1 MPKVTAAVM
10 VEPGRIELQTFE
22 RPTPASDSLLMKVD
36 ELGICGSDK
45 HMYLGRTPLNFPVIP
60 GHEVVGTVTEI
71 GKDANSAM
79 NVIGGPIKEGDKITV
94 VPGSKGC
101 GKCYFCLHVPHRPAL
116 CTNRTIYGFSNC
128 SKPPHLTGE
137 SSEYTYIHGNS
148 WVYKVS
154 DEVPEKIRVLTE
166 PAAVATRAVERAF
179 TPGIPQSGA
188 GYGIGDRVAVLGS
201 GPIGLMVVAVLRHT
215 GAGLIIATDIVDS
228 RLEMAKKMGADVII
242 NAAETTIEERAQQV
256 QDLTN
261 GVGADIVI
269 ECAGLPVVFGEA
281 IELVRR
287 GGKVI
292 ELGHYCDSGN
302 VEVNPHKIC
311 RKDIDIQGVWA
322 YPQIQFET
330 ALEFLQRA
338 NAPLEELVTHYLPLE
353 KFEEGIKMLG
363 AEGVYKVVIK
373 P

>member
-1 MPKVTAAVM
+1 
-10 VEPGRIELQTFE
+10 
-22 RPTPASDSLLMKVD
+22 
-36 ELGICGSDK
+36 
-45 HMYLGRTPLNFPVIP
+45 
-60 GHEVVGTVTEI
+60 
-71 GKDANSAM
+71 
-79 NVIGGPIKEGDKITV
+79 
-94 VPGSKGC
+94 
-101 GKCYFCLHVPHRPAL
+101 
-116 CTNRTIYGFSNC
+116 
-128 SKPPHLTGE
+128 
-137 SSEYTYIHGNS
+137 
-148 WVYKVS
+148 
-154 DEVPEKIRVLTE
+154 
-166 PAAVATRAVERAF
+166 VERAF